1 MIDQPDYSSGVNTL
15 GIDENFPIP
24 GQNNSSGGFRQ
35 NFRAIK
41 SKIAQISLELTEL
54 RNYVL
59 AKIEEGNI
67 FDKDNDVQN
76 FKLYRAQLIA
86 TSHTFK
92 DLGNIDNIVPV
103 SFLQGN
109 FQKFTM
115 QATVE
120 LSLSGFPDFNAVG
133 RVSLW
138 VTVNS
143 INHKLI
149 LPNEMLYGTN
159 VSYVIDRK
167 INFPAPGN
175 YLIEII
181 SVNQSEQYWLVSL
194 QGLDNITGSGGG
206 GGISSIPIASPSV
219 LGGVKIDGTTIGIQ
233 NGVISVIG
241 TPGGIYAIGAT
252 GATGPSGS
260 PGLIG
265 ATGSGAT
272 GATGPE
278 GATGITGN
286 IGATGPTGNAGIE
299 KTGTVYSYMYS
310 GAKGSGNNNPFHMVT
325 INGLSGNGT
334 IEIALAHHHSGGGQH
349 GAYTRVAYALNSYTG
364 LVELERYEK
373 SFDSGT
379 PAGNIGFE
387 ILRPVSANLEIHWLG
402 NASFGADYGF
412 YMTVNS
418 NQPITIVKQAL
429 D

>member
-1 MIDQPDYSSGVNTL
+1 MTDIPDYSSGVNTI
-15 GIDENFPIP
+15 GIDENFPIS

-35 NFRAIK
+35 NFRALK
-41 SKIAQISLELTEL
+41 SKIAQISIELTEL

-59 AKIEEGNI
+59 PKIEEGEV
-67 FDKDNDVQN
+67 FDHDNDVQN

-92 DLGNIDNIVPV
+92 DLGNIDTVVPV

-120 LSLSGFPDFNAVG
+120 LSLSGFPNFNAVG

-143 INHKLI
+143 ISHKLI

-159 VSYVIDRK
+159 VSYIIDRK

-181 SVNQSEQYWLVSL
+181 SVNQSEQFWLVSL
-194 QGLDNITGSGGG
+194 QGLDNVTGSGSSGG
-206 GGISSIPIASPSV
+206 LGSIPIASPSI

-241 TPGGIYAIGAT
+241 TPGGIYSIGAT
-252 GATGPSGS
+252 GATGPTGL
-260 PGLIG
+260 PGLTG

-272 GATGPE
+272 GLV
-278 GATGITGN
+278 GAT
-286 IGATGPTGNAGIE
+286 GATGPIAIE
-299 KTGTVYSYMYS
+299 KTGSVFSYMYS

-325 INGLSGNGT
+325 LNGLGGNGT
-334 IEIALAHHHSGGGQH
+334 IEIVLAHHHSGGGQH
-349 GAYTRVAYALNSYTG
+349 GAYTRVSYALNAYTA
-364 LVELERYEK
+364 LVELERYNK
-373 SFDSGT
+373 TFDAGT
-379 PAGNIGFE
+379 STGPIGFN
-387 ILRPVSANLEIHWLG
+387 ITRPISANLEIHWLG
-402 NASFGADYGF
+402 GVSFGGNYGF
-412 YMTVNS
+412 YMTINS
-418 NQPITIVKQAL
+418 NQPITIYKQAL

>member
-1 MIDQPDYSSGVNTL
+1 MIDPPDYSSGVNTI

-35 NFRAIK
+35 NFSAIK
-41 SKIAQISLELTEL
+41 GKIAQISAELTEI
-54 RNYVL
+54 RQYVL
-59 AKIEEGNI
+59 AKIEEGSV
-67 FDKDNDVQN
+67 FDKDNDVGN

-86 TSHTFK
+86 ASHTFK
-92 DLGNIDNIVPV
+92 DLGNISTIVPV

-109 FQKFTM
+109 FQKFTILD
-115 QATVE
+115 TVQ
-120 LSLSGFPDFNAVG
+120 LSLSNFPIFDAVG

-138 VTVNS
+138 VTVNNT
-143 INHKLI
+143 NHKLI
-149 LPNEMLYGTN
+149 LPTEMLYGTN
-159 VSYVIDRK
+159 VSYVIDNK
-167 INFPAPGN
+167 INFPTPGN

-181 SVNQSEQYWLVSL
+181 SVNKSEQYWLVSV
-194 QGLDNITGSGGG
+194 QGLDNNTGGG
-206 GGISSIPIASPSV
+206 GGGGGGSIPTASPSV

-260 PGLIG
+260 PGDTG
-265 ATGSGAT
+265 ATGAGAT

-325 INGLSGNGT
+325 INGVSGNGT
-334 IEIALAHHHSGGGQH
+334 IELTLAHHHSGGGQH

-373 SFDSGT
+373 SFDAGT

>member
-1 MIDQPDYSSGVNTL
+1 MTDTPDYSSGVNTL
-15 GIDENFPIP
+15 GIDENFPIQ

-41 SKIAQISLELTEL
+41 SKIQQISLELTQL

-59 AKIEEGNI
+59 AKIEEGNV

-92 DLGNIDNIVPV
+92 DLGNIDTIVPV

-120 LSLSGFPDFNAVG
+120 LSLSGFPTFNAVG

-138 VTVNS
+138 VTVNNTS
-143 INHKLI
+143 HKLI
-149 LPNEMLYGTN
+149 LPNEMLYGTD

-194 QGLDNITGSGGG
+194 QGLDNATGSGGS
-206 GGISSIPIASPSV
+206 GISSIPIASPSI

-241 TPGGIYAIGAT
+241 TPGGIYSIGAT
-252 GATGPSGS
+252 GATGPSGQ
-260 PGLIG
+260 PGLTG

-272 GATGPE
+272 GASGIPGTE
-278 GATGITGN
+278 GATGPYGAT
-286 IGATGPTGNAGIE
+286 GATGPAGIE
-299 KTGTVYSYMYS
+299 KTGSVYSYMYS
-310 GAKGSGNNNPFHMVT
+310 GTKSSGNDNPFHMVT
-325 INGLSGNGT
+325 INGLEANGT

-349 GAYTRVAYALNSYTG
+349 GAYARFALALNAYTG
-364 LVELERYEK
+364 LIELERYEK
-373 SFDSGT
+373 SFDAGT

-387 ILRPVSANLEIHWLG
+387 ITRPVSANLNIHWLG
-402 NASFGADYGF
+402 NVSFGADYGF
-412 YMTVNS
+412 YMTINS
-418 NQPITIVKQAL
+418 NKPITIFKQAL